1 MGVRRRALAA
11 AVRAGTVHRGRRGCY
26 RLTDLHA
33 HLAVAH
39 DLTATLSHRSAAVHH
54 GLEVATVPERPEV
67 VVRRNRRLSQGQQS
81 RAFVRWRD
89 LGEGESRAGV
99 TTVLRT
105 VLDCARDL
113 PFTEALA
120 VADSALRHDMLA
132 VGDLHRAAGG
142 LRGPGASHARR
153 VAQHADMR
161 AANPFESALRAIAL
175 DAGLDVQPQ
184 FQITDSGLYAMV
196 DLADEGR
203 RLAVEADSFEHHGN
217 RRGFRKDVRRYSEL
231 VVFGWTVLRF
241 TWEDVMLQPAYV
253 LWALTSWR
261 RRAEGVPVQAPPS
274 HLARLA

>member
-1 MGVRRRALAA
+1 MGVRRRELAA

-26 RLTDLHA
+26 RFADLHEQ
-33 HLAVAH
+33 LAVAH
-39 DLTATLSHRSAAVHH
+39 DLTATLSHRSAALHH

-67 VVRRNRRLSQGQQS
+67 VVRRNRRLSQSQQS
-81 RAFVRWRD
+81 RALVRWRD
-89 LGEGESRAGV
+89 LGHGESRDGV

-120 VADSALRHDMLA
+120 VADSALRHDLLTT
-132 VGDLHRAAGG
+132 GDLRRAADA
-142 LRGPGASHARR
+142 LRGPGAARARR

-175 DAGLDVQPQ
+175 EAGLDVQPQ

-196 DLADEGR
+196 DLADVGR
-203 RLAVEADSFEHHGN
+203 RLAVEADSYEHHGN

-231 VVFGWTVLRF
+231 VVFGWAVLRF

-261 RRAEGVPVQAPPS
+261 RRSEGFAVQAPPT
-274 HLARLA
+274 HLPRLA